1 MAMRSAKR
9 GAATLRDAPLVGE
22 TSPAALLHRPVT
34 ALRVEP
40 NTHVTV
46 DYELRDEDGELI
58 DASSGEGGEPIAY
71 VHGYGMLVPGLEAA
85 LAGLTEGDERD
96 IVVPAEAGYGEYDD
110 DLVLE
115 VERAELPNPSGVAVG
130 DDLVA
135 EAPDGGEIELNVIE
149 VRDDHVVVDANHPLA
164 GVTLNYRV
172 HVRAVRKATDTE
184 IESAA
189 SELDEAHEHVH
200 GPDCDHSHE
209 HPVLVGLGHT
219 GHQHAHAATTAEKK
233 RERPN

>member
-1 MAMRSAKR
+1 
-9 GAATLRDAPLVGE
+9 VN
-22 TSPAALLHRPVT
+22 

-85 LAGLTEGDERD
+85 LTGLTEGDERD

-115 VERAELPNPSGVAVG
+115 VDRAELPNPSGVAVG
-130 DDLVA
+130 DELVA

-149 VRDDHVVVDANHPLA
+149 VRDDHVLVDANHPLA
-164 GVTLNYRV
+164 GVTLKYHV
-172 HVRAVRKATDTE
+172 HVRAVRKATDSE
-184 IESAA
+184 IEDAA
-189 SELDEAHEHVH
+189 SELDDAHEHVH

-209 HPVLVGLGHT
+209 HPVLVGLGQTSHKH
-219 GHQHAHAATTAEKK
+219 GPARQESQPSQPKK
-233 RERPN
+233 KGERPN

>member
-1 MAMRSAKR
+1 MSDLTIA
-9 GAATLRDAPLVGE
+9 
-22 TSPAALLHRPVT
+22 
-34 ALRVEP
+34 P
-40 NTHVTV
+40 NTRVTI
-46 DYELRDEDGELI
+46 DYELRGDGPDVI
-58 DASSGEGGEPIAY
+58 DASEGEGGEPMVY

-115 VERAELPNPSGVAVG
+115 VDRAELPNPSGVAVG
-130 DDLVA
+130 DELVA

-164 GVTLNYRV
+164 GVTLSYHV
-172 HVRAVRKATDTE
+172 HIRAVRKATDSE
-184 IESAA
+184 IEHAA
-189 SELDEAHEHVH
+189 SELDDAHEHAH

-209 HPVLVGLGHT
+209 HPVSLLVGGLGQPVHK
-219 GHQHAHAATTAEKK
+219 HAK
-233 RERPN
+233 RSDRPN